1 MVDSGCTVE
10 ISILQWLIKRE
21 IQSWDTFSGTSMAA
35 PHVTGAMGVLMSR
48 YPSMNAIQVRDVMFT
63 TANHRD
69 PDGSLYESWTAAE
82 GTPDVRYGWGTPDL
96 DKGMY
101 GRVNC

>member
-1 MVDSGCTVE
+1 MKRVMQNGGQWLHQVE

-21 IQSWDTFSGTSMAA
+21 IQGWDTFSGTSMAA

-63 TANHRD
+63 TN
-69 PDGSLYESWTAAE
+69 
-82 GTPDVRYGWGTPDL
+82 
-96 DKGMY
+96 
-101 GRVNC
+101 